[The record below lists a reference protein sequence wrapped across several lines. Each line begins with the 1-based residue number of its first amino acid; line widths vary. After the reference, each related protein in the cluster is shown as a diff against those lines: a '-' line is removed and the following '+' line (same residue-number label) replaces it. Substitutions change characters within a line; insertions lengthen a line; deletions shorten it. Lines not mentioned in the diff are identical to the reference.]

1 MSTKTSIPPEK
12 LAIYRETARRRQAEE
27 EQRVHER
34 FERAW
39 QAAKAGAAMLKS
51 KYGASRVVVFGS
63 LVDETLFH
71 HRSDIDLAAWGIDA
85 NQYLRALADLLSP
98 TSEFS
103 FDLIAVEE
111 AGPSLL
117 ATIERDGVEL

>member
-1 MSTKTSIPPEK
+1 MVSPEK
-12 LAIYRETARRRQAEE
+12 LFMYRESARRRQAEE
-27 EQRVHER
+27 KHRVHER
-34 FERAW
+34 FVRAW
-39 QAAKAGAAMLKS
+39 QSAEAGAAMLKS
-51 KYGASRVVVFGS
+51 MYDATRVVVFGS
-63 LVDETLFH
+63 LVDEPLFH
-71 HRSDIDLAAWGIDA
+71 HRSDIDLAVWGIDA
-85 NQYLRALADLLSP
+85 DDYLRALADLLSP